1 MPVPEVAKIW
11 MDGEFVDWS
20 DATVH
25 VLTPT
30 LHYGWGVFEGIR
42 AYATDRGPAILA
54 HRAHMER
61 LITSARILQMDVPW
75 TVDELMDATRELVRT
90 ADVESCYI
98 RPLVYLGYGEM
109 GLNPMPSPV
118 RVAIACWPWGTYLGD
133 EGIAHGIR
141 AKVSSWT
148 RIGPNM
154 IPAGAKACGVYINSS
169 LAKVEALKAGYDE
182 AIMLNEQ
189 GRVAEGSGEN
199 LFVVSGGRLLTPPLA
214 EGVLRGITRQIVID
228 FAAALDLPFTETPM
242 LRQDVYTADE
252 AFYTGTAAEVVPIRS
267 VDDRELGEPGPVTKR
282 IQNLFFS
289 AVKGREPEWA
299 HLLDFVRDGA
309 AAG

>member
-1 MPVPEVAKIW
+1 MPVPKVAKIW
-11 MDGEFVDWS
+11 MDGEFVDWD

-25 VLTPT
+25 ILTPT
-30 LHYGWGVFEGIR
+30 LHYGWGVFEGVR

-61 LITSARILQMDVPW
+61 LHRSAQILQMEVPYS
-75 TVDELMDATRELVRT
+75 VDELVEVTRELVRI

-109 GLNPMPSPV
+109 GLNPLPSKI

-133 EGIAHGIR
+133 EGIANGIR

-148 RIGPNM
+148 RIGANM

-182 AIMLNEQ
+182 AIMLNEH
-189 GRVAEGSGEN
+189 GHVAEGSGEN
-199 LFVVSGGRLLTPPLA
+199 LFIVKDGHLLTPPLA
-214 EGVLRGITRQIVID
+214 EGVLKGITRDIIIQ
-228 FAAALDLPFTETPM
+228 FAADLDIPFTETSM

-267 VDDRELGEPGPVTKR
+267 VDDRDLGGPGPVTK
-282 IQNLFFS
+282 QLQDLFFS
-289 AVKGREPEWA
+289 TVKGKEAAYE
-299 HLLDFVRDGA
+299 HLLDFVRE
-309 AAG
+309 